1 MAMSAEPMN
10 AGQVVRDRR
19 IHARLTGLLVSARS
33 GVGRSRLSDI
43 ERGYI
48 IPRAEELVR
57 INAAIDSLNEAR
69 RAMER
74 TASEVGWPAGA
85 I

>member
-1 MAMSAEPMN
+1 MAMST
-10 AGQVVRDRR
+10 GQLLRDRR
-19 IHARLTGLLVSARS
+19 IHARLTGLMVSGRS
-33 GVGRSRLSDI
+33 GVSRSRLSDI

-48 IPRAEELVR
+48 MPREEEVER
-57 INAAIDSLNEAR
+57 VNAAIDSLAEAR

-74 TASEVGWPAGA
+74 TATEVGWPAGA

>member
-1 MAMSAEPMN
+1 M
-10 AGQVVRDRR
+10 
-19 IHARLTGLLVSARS
+19 VSVKS
-33 GVGRSRLSDI
+33 GVCRSRLSDI

-48 IPRAEELVR
+48 TPREEEVTR
-57 INAAIDSLNEAR
+57 VTAAIDSLIEAR

-74 TASEVGWPAGA
+74 TATEVGWPAGA

>member
-1 MAMSAEPMN
+1 MS
-10 AGQVVRDRR
+10 
-19 IHARLTGLLVSARS
+19 
-33 GVGRSRLSDI
+33 RSRLSDI

-48 IPRAEELVR
+48 TPKEEEVTR
-57 INAAIDSLNEAR
+57 INAVIDSLTEAR

-74 TASEVGWPAGA
+74 TATEVGWPAGA

>member
-1 MAMSAEPMN
+1 MN
-10 AGQVVRDRR
+10 AGQLLRDKR

-33 GVGRSRLSDI
+33 GVSRSRLSDI

-48 IPRAEELVR
+48 TPREEEVTR
-57 INAAIDSLNEAR
+57 INATIDSLADAR
-69 RAMER
+69 KAMER
-74 TASEVGWPAGA
+74 TATAVGWPAGA

>member
-1 MAMSAEPMN
+1 MN
-10 AGQVVRDRR
+10 TGQLLRDKR
-19 IHARLTGLLVSARS
+19 IHARLTGLMVSVKS
-33 GVGRSRLSDI
+33 GVCRSRLSDI

-48 IPRAEELVR
+48 TPREEEVTR
-57 INAAIDSLNEAR
+57 VTAAIDSLIEAR

-74 TASEVGWPAGA
+74 TATEVGWPAGA